1 GIIDNSNSDENS
13 AALGAPILLATNQ
26 DQPGSIAV
34 DDTYV
39 YFVAYGDD
47 AGHGAIKRVK
57 KTGGAV
63 TVLASNEFVPGNLVV
78 DGTRVY
84 WTSNDGQRNSA
95 GAIRAVAKSGGAV
108 VS

>member
-1 GIIDNSNSDENS
+1 MRRSHSEGEVMRILLVSLLAAGCGGITDNSNSDENS

-57 KTGGAV
+57 KTGGSV
-63 TVLASNEFVPGNLVV
+63 TILASNEFVPGNLVV
-78 DGTRVY
+78 D
-84 WTSNDGQRNSA
+84 
-95 GAIRAVAKSGGAV
+95 
-108 VS
+108 